1 MPFGFANCMCGS
13 ESCDIRRP
21 EFGHVRAGRKRGR
34 LAVAQR
40 DTGGRTGFGYVGGGN
55 LEPENARGRRASTV
69 TGDGPRRSAVRP
81 GGPEARQQRRSGRS
95 PVGRRT
101 GVSRSR
107 SGSTTDTLGR
117 TGSGRRL
124 DDGAPVRVH
133 TGSTAHRPRA
143 VRRPGHAARELE
155 RGHPRQVTRYFR
167 ERVHRSPRTGMHLF
181 TLHGPHRLP
190 QVAQTTMVAFREC
203 RFKQHTPVHQRS
215 TPLGPAVVHP

>member
-40 DTGGRTGFGYVGGGN
+40 DTGGRTGFGYVSGGN

-133 TGSTAHRPRA
+133 TGSTTHRPRA

-167 ERVHRSPRTGMHLF
+167 ERVHRSP
-181 TLHGPHRLP
+181 PHRNAPLYP
-190 QVAQTTMVAFREC
+190 TRPPPPATGSADHHG
-203 RFKQHTPVHQRS
+203 RFSGVPFQAAHA
-215 TPLGPAVVHP
+215 GP